1 MQTISKRDDE
11 GGDAQ
16 MQSTLD
22 SLRKLSKVTVSPI
35 VKNGEE
41 EGYALKVG
49 SGTKRKREGEC
60 SLLDALWGAPIN
72 CSGGHAS
79 SSKCSKD
86 KSSSHQTTPQKCS
99 GKPKTESAPTPSKG
113 LTHMHKEYQA
123 AERTIFDGTQVLQ
136 QVGAAGD
143 GWLTMSD
150 KKIERV
156 LSSLDKRLLPK
167 CLELYSS
174 QCHSDRKDVVFL
186 SELQKLRTHLKILL
200 PLLKALQDKS
210 AGDVVLNLARDAL
223 GSGVALSEN
232 MLKMAVGRFAA
243 VHVEALAFDKWA
255 ACLLDTE
262 RPDCLMMLFSLE
274 RRAEVQAEL
283 VAGGLLQLLM
293 LENAAQSIIAASQQL
308 LLWKV
313 LDPGMETETM
323 QLDFLFR
330 CHEVGVA
337 KSEAAM
343 EFFVNHP
350 DRRLHMGVKLFPT
363 GVLLKSVV
371 AAAKAQSIADQRLET
386 DIVKFGTKF
395 ATLCAPKA
403 LAQDGAG
410 VWILQQEDRLQLKAA
425 HQELAAFRTMVSTT
439 LLQKHV
445 EVVAKAEACIEAAAV
460 MLCEKNRH
468 RFVNQANVP
477 LQKLSTAL
485 DNTAAAETSMGV
497 QGTAVA
503 EGESL
508 ASGVKDAEEARKAP
522 IDQIGLSGIAS
533 MCSKSLRLPVAR
545 LPSFDSTASY
555 NRKTCATNYCW
566 TQWMLLMSRQPS
578 SARCLRFPFSKR
590 LSKNIAPDQYL
601 HVSLRSRT
609 KGHAAKATEWQHLS
623 SWGIQVGLTITFV
636 PRSLPQPRR

>member
-1 MQTISKRDDE
+1 
-11 GGDAQ
+11 
-16 MQSTLD
+16 
-22 SLRKLSKVTVSPI
+22 
-35 VKNGEE
+35 
-41 EGYALKVG
+41 
-49 SGTKRKREGEC
+49 
-60 SLLDALWGAPIN
+60 
-72 CSGGHAS
+72 
-79 SSKCSKD
+79 
-86 KSSSHQTTPQKCS
+86 
-99 GKPKTESAPTPSKG
+99 
-113 LTHMHKEYQA
+113 
-123 AERTIFDGTQVLQ
+123 
-136 QVGAAGD
+136 
-143 GWLTMSD
+143 
-150 KKIERV
+150 
-156 LSSLDKRLLPK
+156 
-167 CLELYSS
+167 
-174 QCHSDRKDVVFL
+174 L
-186 SELQKLRTHLKILL
+186 SELQKPKTHLKLLILL
-200 PLLKALQDKS
+200 VKALHDKS
-210 AGDVVLNLARDAL
+210 AGDVALKHVRDAI
-223 GSGVALSEN
+223 GAGVALSEN
-232 MLKMAVGRFAA
+232 MVKRAAGRFAA
-243 VHVEALAFDKWA
+243 VHVEALEFDKWA
-255 ACLLDTE
+255 SCLLDTE
-262 RPDCLMMLFSLE
+262 RPDSVMMLFASE
-274 RRAEVQAEL
+274 RRAKAQAEL
-283 VAGGLLQLLM
+283 VAAGLFQLLI
-293 LENAAQSIIAASQQL
+293 LENAAQSVNGAVQQL
-308 LLWKV
+308 LLGKV
-313 LDPGMETETM
+313 LDPAMETEII
-323 QLDFLFR
+323 QLDLLTR

-337 KSEAAM
+337 TSEAAI

-425 HQELAAFRTMVSTT
+425 HQELAAFRTMGSTT

-497 QGTAVA
+497 QSTAVA
-503 EGESL
+503 EAESL
-508 ASGVKDAEEARKAP
+508 ASGFKDAEEACKAP
-522 IDQIGLSGIAS
+522 IDQIGLSDIAS

-545 LPSFDSTASY
+545 LPSFDSVPTASY

-601 HVSLRSRT
+601 HVSLRSST
-609 KGHAAKATEWQHLS
+609 KGHAAKATEWQHLL
-623 SWGIQVGLTITFV
+623 SWGIQLGLTITFV
-636 PRSLPQPRR
+636 PRSLPPSRR